1 MPDGYRADCER
12 CFALCCVA
20 PSFSASSDFAIDKP
34 AGTPCPNLAA
44 DFRCS
49 IHGELRQ
56 RGFPGCTV
64 FDCFGAGQRVSQ
76 ETFGGRDWR
85 GAPEI
90 AGQMFAVLGVMRS
103 LHELLHYLTEALALP
118 VALHGELTAAR
129 AEIDLLT
136 SGEPDVLEKLD
147 VMPHRERANAL
158 LRQASELVRGSAG
171 RELRGADLIGK
182 NLKGV
187 DLRRANLR
195 GAYLIGANLRDADL
209 RLADVIGAD
218 LRGTDIRGADLT
230 DSIFLTQSQLDAA
243 KGDRRTKLPLSLVR
257 PKHWS

>member
-20 PSFSASSDFAIDKP
+20 PAFSASSDFAFDKP

-64 FDCFGAGQRVSQ
+64 FDCFGAGQKVSQ

-85 GAPEI
+85 RTPEI
-90 AGQMFAVLGVMRS
+90 AAQMFAVLGVMRA

-118 VALHGELTAAR
+118 VAFGDELTAVR
-129 AEIDLLT
+129 SEIERLT
-136 SGEPDVLEKLD
+136 SGGPDELEKLD
-147 VMPHRERANAL
+147 ITPHRERANTL
-158 LRQASELVRGSAG
+158 LRQVSECVRGGAG

-182 NLKGV
+182 KLKGA

-195 GAYLIGANLRDADL
+195 GAYLIGADLRDADL

-218 LRGTDIRGADLT
+218 LRGADVRGADLT
-230 DSIFLTQSQLDAA
+230 NSIFLTQAQLDAA
-243 KGDRRTKLPLSLVR
+243 KGDRRTKLSPSLAH